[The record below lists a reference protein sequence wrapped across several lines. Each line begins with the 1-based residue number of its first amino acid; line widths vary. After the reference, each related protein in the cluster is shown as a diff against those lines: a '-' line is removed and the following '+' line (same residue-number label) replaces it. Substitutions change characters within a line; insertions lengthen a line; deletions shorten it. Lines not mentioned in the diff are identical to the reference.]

1 MFLFV
6 RKLDKLYPVYR
17 MWIALPCNI
26 DGGVELKRQV
36 DEFNELKIV
45 LTDCVTSFSNVFP
58 VMKGSIAGKCS

>member
-1 MFLFV
+1 
-6 RKLDKLYPVYR
+6 